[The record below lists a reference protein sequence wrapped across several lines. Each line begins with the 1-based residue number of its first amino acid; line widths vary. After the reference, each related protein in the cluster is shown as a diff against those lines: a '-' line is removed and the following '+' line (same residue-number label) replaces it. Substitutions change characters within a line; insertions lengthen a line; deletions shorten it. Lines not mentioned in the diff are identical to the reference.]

1 MKLAA
6 VALVLLPGIAIA
18 SSWTSQEFPT
28 FEAEGTGKF
37 VSHAALTK
45 GTRPL
50 TLNFDQQCWQPTNAI
65 KLNQM
70 LSLNPVKAHRHSG
83 VYLKTAITHWKS
95 IPAPVHRR

>member
-6 VALVLLPGIAIA
+6 VALALMPGIAIA
-18 SSWTSQEFPT
+18 SSWTSQGLPT

-50 TLNFDQQCWQPTNAI
+50 TLNFDQQCWQPADVPWCVI
-65 KLNQM
+65 
-70 LSLNPVKAHRHSG
+70 S
-83 VYLKTAITHWKS
+83 TASK
-95 IPAPVHRR
+95 RQR